1 MKERGSRT
9 SMSDDM
15 GVEAAK
21 YDGGRSIHSPM
32 ADKQVSSNPGS
43 ASGVYMDAIN
53 AMSREEIVDQL
64 PVLQDTLE
72 AIELDLERLMALR
85 DTAIIRIAAM
95 TARLAALQEE
105 PKP

>member
-1 MKERGSRT
+1 M
-9 SMSDDM
+9 
-15 GVEAAK
+15 K
-21 YDGGRSIHSPM
+21 YDGGVSIQSPVTN
-32 ADKQVSSNPGS
+32 KQENSSPDS
-43 ASGVYMDAIN
+43 ESGEYMDAIN
-53 AMSREEIVDQL
+53 AMSREEIMDQL

-95 TARLAALQEE
+95 TARLAALQE